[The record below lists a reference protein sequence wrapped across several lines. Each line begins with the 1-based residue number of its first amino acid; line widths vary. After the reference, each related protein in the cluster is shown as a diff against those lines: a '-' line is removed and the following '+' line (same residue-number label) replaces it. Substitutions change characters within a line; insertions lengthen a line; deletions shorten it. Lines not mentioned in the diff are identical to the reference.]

1 MPLNEKCLARHSG
14 DWAIEPNWFRV
25 AIRQVEHN
33 CWRILST
40 EEITASTERQSAYTI
55 GSDGIVVIEV
65 SGPMI
70 KGGSKYGGANTLAL
84 RKAIRATTQDSTV
97 EGIMLL
103 VDSPGG
109 TVAGTDEL
117 AQDVATAATVKPL
130 HAHIDDLGASAAYW
144 VASQASRIS
153 ATRTSEIGS
162 IGTLAVIED
171 VSEAAANEGIKV
183 HVISTGAFKGAG
195 VPGTP
200 ITDEHLAYLQERV
213 NQLNE
218 TFVMSVARG
227 RGKHV
232 QTVKEK
238 WGDGKVWLAGQAQE
252 MGLIDNVE
260 SFDDAMTMLRR
271 EVRKERQVKHSKTRA
286 QILSCECGLKSQT
299 EH

>member
-1 MPLNEKCLARHSG
+1 MLNEKCLARHSG

-25 AIRQVEHN
+25 AIKQVEGNH
-33 CWRILST
+33 WRILSS
-40 EEITASTERQSAYTI
+40 EEIEASTDRQSSYSI
-55 GSDGIVVIEV
+55 GGDGIVVIEV

-84 RKAIRATTQDSTV
+84 RKAIRASVQDPAV

-117 AQDVATAATVKPL
+117 AQDVATAATIKPL

-144 VASQASRIS
+144 VSSQASRVS

-171 VSEAAANEGIKV
+171 VSEAAATKGIKV
-183 HVISTGAFKGAG
+183 HVVSTGPFKGAG
-195 VPGTP
+195 VPGTA
-200 ITDEHLAYLQERV
+200 ITDEHIAYLQERV

-218 TFVMSVARG
+218 HFTTSVARG

-232 QTVKEK
+232 TTVKEK
-238 WGDGKVWLAGQAQE
+238 WGDGKVWLAAQAQE

-271 EVRKERQVKHSKTRA
+271 DVRKERQAKKNKTMA
-286 QILSCECGLKSQT
+286 AILTCENKLKGN
-299 EH
+299 

>member
-1 MPLNEKCLARHSG
+1 MFDAKCLARHSG
-14 DWAIEPNWFRV
+14 EWAIEPNWFRV
-25 AIRQVEHN
+25 AIKQIEGNH
-33 CWRILST
+33 WRIRSSA
-40 EEITASTERQSAYTI
+40 EVIEASERQSSYSI
-55 GSDGIVVIEV
+55 GGDGIVVIEV
-65 SGPMI
+65 AGPMI

-84 RKAIRATTQDSTV
+84 RKAIRSAATDTAV

-117 AQDVATAATVKPL
+117 AQDIAQATQMKPL

-144 VASQASRIS
+144 VSSQASRVS

-171 VSEAAANEGIKV
+171 VSEAAAKEGIKV

-195 VPGTP
+195 VPGTV

-218 TFVMSVARG
+218 HFVTSVARG
-227 RGKHV
+227 RGRHV
-232 QTVKEK
+232 STVKDK
-238 WGDGKVWLAGQAQE
+238 WADGKVWLAAQAQE
-252 MGLIDNVE
+252 MGMIDAVE

-271 EVRKERQVKHSKTRA
+271 DVRKERQAKKSKTMA
-286 QILSCECGLKSQT
+286 AILTCENKITQ
-299 EH
+299 H